1 MIITN
6 YFKDITKYFD
16 LGKEI
21 YTLPIYG
28 CKFCGYE
35 GMLHRHGFY
44 SRNVITKYYIKKID
58 ILRVKC
64 PSCNKTHAVLP
75 SFLIPYYQY
84 SLEIIFECLYLSFV
98 MKDSYSKIVSLFNK
112 LNPHLSFNASNI
124 SSFKKRMKNN
134 KATINTF
141 FANFDSFYYEM
152 DNPSVSSILSKISVF
167 KEDIFDFN
175 SVYFKMMPGYF
186 FSKA

>member
-6 YFKDITKYFD
+6 CFKNITKYFD
-16 LGKEI
+16 LGKNI
-21 YTLPIYG
+21 YTIPIYG
-28 CKFCGYE
+28 CKFCGYK

-44 SRNVITKYYIKKID
+44 SRNVIAKYHIREIN

-84 SLEIIFECLYLSFV
+84 SLLFIFECLYLSFI
-98 MKDSYSKIVSLFNK
+98 MKDSYSKIINLFNS
-112 LNPHLSFNASNI
+112 LNPHLSLNASNI
-124 SSFKKRMKNN
+124 SFFKKRMKDN
-134 KATINTF
+134 KSTINSF
-141 FANFDSFYYEM
+141 FVNFDSLYYDM
-152 DNPSVSSILSKISVF
+152 DNPSVSSILSKVKAF

-175 SVYFKMMPGYF
+175 SIYFKIMPEYF
-186 FSKA
+186 LSKV